1 MISSEWFPLR
11 PHAIQSRYWRS
22 KSRFKAVVAG
32 RSSGKTMLSRRY
44 IVRMLPVI
52 KEWSDPIYF
61 YALPTREQAK
71 RIAWIKIKKL
81 IPADWLNKD
90 SINET
95 ELKITTKFGST
106 LYVLGMDKPQRA
118 EGLQYDG
125 GIIDESSDQ
134 KPGVFDRTFLPAL
147 AERAGFCYRIGVPKR
162 YGVGGAEFREFFE
175 MGLKGECIA
184 GDSNLRI
191 ESFTWS
197 SEDVV
202 DPSTIAFM
210 RHKLDPRDYNEQM
223 RASWEQASGLIFY
236 AFDDLLNVDDS
247 IVWRRDLPITIS
259 MDFNVNP
266 MAWVI
271 GQRVEGGEL
280 NIFDEIWMRNVSTQD
295 ALNELHRRYPTSKT
309 GYEFF
314 GDASARARKTAATSA
329 AMSDY
334 IIIANDQRFK
344 GSKIIFPK
352 ANPNISDRFASCN
365 AMFCNAIGKRR
376 CRIHPRCK
384 NLRQDLLRRVYIEGT
399 REPNDR
405 DDIGHITDALGYLIH
420 RAYPLKIYDDTPS
433 VAGISAA

>member
-1 MISSEWFPLR
+1 MITSEWFPLR
-11 PHAIQSRYWRS
+11 PHAIQSRLWRT
-22 KSRFKAVVAG
+22 KSRFACVVAG
-32 RSSGKTMLSRRY
+32 RSSGKTMLSRRRV
-44 IVRMLPVI
+44 VRMLPVI
-52 KEWSDPIYF
+52 KPWSDPIYF
-61 YALPTREQAK
+61 YALPTRDQAK
-71 RIAWIKIKKL
+71 RIAWGKIKKL
-81 IPADWLNKD
+81 IPEDWLTKD

-106 LYVLGMDKPQRA
+106 LYVFGMDKPQRA

-125 GIIDESSDQ
+125 GVIDESSDQ
-134 KPGVFDRTFLPAL
+134 KPGVFDKTFLPAL
-147 AERAGFCYRIGVPKR
+147 ADRAGWCWRIGVPKR
-162 YGVGGAEFREFFE
+162 YGVGGAEFKEFYE

-184 GDSNLRI
+184 NDPTLRV

-197 SEDVV
+197 SEDIV

-210 RHKLDPRDYNEQM
+210 RHKLDTRDYNEQM
-223 RASWEQASGLIFY
+223 RASWEQATGLIFY
-236 AFDDLLNVDDS
+236 SYDDLLNVDDS
-247 IVWRRDLPITIS
+247 INWRRDLPITVS

-266 MAWVI
+266 MSWVI
-271 GQRVEGGEL
+271 GQRIENGEL
-280 NIFDEIWMRNVSTQD
+280 VIFDEIFMRNVSTQD
-295 ALNELHRRYPTSKT
+295 ALNELYKRYPTSKS

-384 NLRQDLLRRVYIEGT
+384 NLRQDLQRRVYVEGT
-399 REPNDR
+399 REP
-405 DDIGHITDALGYLIH
+405 DDSGDVGHITDALGYLIH
-420 RAYPLKIYDDTPS
+420 RAFPLKIHDTTIPQ
-433 VAGISAA
+433 ASAAAA